1 MLTAN
6 KPAATLYIA
15 YQLSVKV
22 IYRNMSQS
30 ANGVYTPT
38 MTSIIVNNTA
48 LQTPAGGD
56 KKRN

>member
-6 KPAATLYIA
+6 NPAATLYIA
-15 YQLSVKV
+15 YQLSVKA

-38 MTSIIVNNTA
+38 MTSIIVNNSEV
-48 LQTPAGGD
+48 QTPAGGD
-56 KKRN
+56 EKRN

>member
-6 KPAATLYIA
+6 KPATTPHVA
-15 YQLSVKV
+15 YQLSVKA

-48 LQTPAGGD
+48 LKTPAGGD
-56 KKRN
+56 EKRN